1 MHSTWSESESKEFEI
16 KLELTF
22 EPCKTSKNQQM
33 GYYGNDFIV
42 FLPTSVAITSV
53 IVALELRGDKTLSKQ
68 SYKGEI
74 NTINFHGQQILAK
87 DKNTNEQLRNRV
99 FETLDRQLN
108 QLGYVTKEPQ
118 LQFINRTLNSEHT
131 ELEEL
136 TPIELQTAFTVIS
149 QTQESNDIAA

>member
-1 MHSTWSESESKEFEI
+1 MEMILLFFC
-16 KLELTF
+16 L
-22 EPCKTSKNQQM
+22 
-33 GYYGNDFIV
+33 
-42 FLPTSVAITSV
+42 TSVVITSV
-53 IVALELRGDKTLSKQ
+53 IVALELRGDKTLPKQ

-87 DKNTNEQLRNRV
+87 DKYTNEQLRNRV

-108 QLGYVTKEPQ
+108 QLGYVVKEPQ

-136 TPIELQTAFTVIS
+136 TPNELQMTFSAILRAR
-149 QTQESNDIAA
+149 ESNEIAA

>member
-1 MHSTWSESESKEFEI
+1 MEMILLFFC
-16 KLELTF
+16 L
-22 EPCKTSKNQQM
+22 
-33 GYYGNDFIV
+33 
-42 FLPTSVAITSV
+42 TSVVITSV

-136 TPIELQTAFTVIS
+136 TPIELQTAFTAILL
-149 QTQESNDIAA
+149 TRKSNEIAA

>member
-1 MHSTWSESESKEFEI
+1 MNPV
-16 KLELTF
+16 KLV
-22 EPCKTSKNQQM
+22 KTSKWVTM
-33 GYYGNDFIV
+33 EMILLF
-42 FLPTSVAITSV
+42 FCLTSVAITSV